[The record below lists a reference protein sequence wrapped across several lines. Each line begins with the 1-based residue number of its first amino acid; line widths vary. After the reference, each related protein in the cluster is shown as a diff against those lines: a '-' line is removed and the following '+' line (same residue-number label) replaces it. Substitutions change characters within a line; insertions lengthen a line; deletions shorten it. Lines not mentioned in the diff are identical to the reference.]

1 MLKKVSVFIL
11 TMALLAGVAG
21 YSVLEH
27 FKFEVYELATEL
39 GTKAAGLTAKQVK
52 INDHTIHYL
61 ENSRYDKPTLV
72 LIHGFGAFKENWI
85 QFAIELKDQ
94 FHIIIPDLPGH
105 GRSSFVPTT
114 DYGIDYQAEQ
124 IHQLLIELNTPRV
137 IMAGN
142 SMGGAITAL
151 FAARYP
157 HRIEKAVLMDPA
169 SITDIE
175 SEFGQLLKKGNGNP
189 LIVETP
195 EEFAF
200 MIDFAMSKPP
210 FMPWFMADVATVKMA
225 QRKSLNDKIW
235 ADITGDHDFN
245 FKNEIARIK
254 APTLISWG
262 KEDRVLHYKN
272 AFIFDKLIANSKL
285 HIFEGVGHAPM
296 LEVPQ
301 LSAKILMEF
310 SKQ

>member
-1 MLKKVSVFIL
+1 
-11 TMALLAGVAG
+11 
-21 YSVLEH
+21 
-27 FKFEVYELATEL
+27 
-39 GTKAAGLTAKQVK
+39 
-52 INDHTIHYL
+52 
-61 ENSRYDKPTLV
+61 
-72 LIHGFGAFKENWI
+72 
-85 QFAIELKDQ
+85 
-94 FHIIIPDLPGH
+94 
-105 GRSSFVPTT
+105 
-114 DYGIDYQAEQ
+114 
-124 IHQLLIELNTPRV
+124 
-137 IMAGN
+137 
-142 SMGGAITAL
+142 
-151 FAARYP
+151 
-157 HRIEKAVLMDPA
+157 MDPA